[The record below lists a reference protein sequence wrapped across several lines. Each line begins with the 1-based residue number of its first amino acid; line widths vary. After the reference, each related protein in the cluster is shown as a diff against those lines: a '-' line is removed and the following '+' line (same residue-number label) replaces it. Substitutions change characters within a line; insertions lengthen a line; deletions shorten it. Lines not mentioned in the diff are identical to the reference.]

1 MGVDWALERLRELR
15 GEYAEGEAQLLH
27 LDRQRAQ
34 MQDAMLRVA
43 GAIQVLEEL
52 IAESGAF
59 DGDGKPSASC
69 AFDGEVE
76 PAAAAAP

>member
-1 MGVDWALERLRELR
+1 MGVDW
-15 GEYAEGEAQLLH
+15 
-27 LDRQRAQ
+27 
-34 MQDAMLRVA
+34 
-43 GAIQVLEEL
+43 
-52 IAESGAF
+52 SGAF